1 MIEIN
6 FWGHSFN
13 IIYLIIICWSGEVE
27 LGSGDGTS
35 FHKKNI
41 LGVAGP
47 FFESMCLGEH
57 NIRRDC
63 IGGYSRYSTSGLLL
77 TLLILRIIINL
88 IMEFDDGNWWWK
100 FKRFYSWENIH
111 EKTKILP
118 GCHAKLKV
126 SSDDKTVYC
135 IVCKYWTKL
144 WPIKRRDSIF
154 WDWIMIF
161 CFNKPYRQLA

>member
-6 FWGHSFN
+6 FWSHSFN
-13 IIYLIIICWSGEVE
+13 IIYLIIICWSWEVE

-47 FFESMCLGEH
+47 FFKSMCLGEH

-88 IMEFDDGNWWWK
+88 IMEFDDGN
-100 FKRFYSWENIH
+100 
-111 EKTKILP
+111 
-118 GCHAKLKV
+118 
-126 SSDDKTVYC
+126 
-135 IVCKYWTKL
+135 
-144 WPIKRRDSIF
+144 
-154 WDWIMIF
+154 
-161 CFNKPYRQLA
+161 